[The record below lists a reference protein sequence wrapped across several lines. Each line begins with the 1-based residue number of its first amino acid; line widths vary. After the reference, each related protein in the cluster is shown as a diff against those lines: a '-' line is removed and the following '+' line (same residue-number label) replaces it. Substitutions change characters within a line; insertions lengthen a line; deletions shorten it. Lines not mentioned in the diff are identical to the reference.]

1 MLETPVI
8 VVNFKLY
15 EQASGKNG
23 LNLAKIIDTV
33 SKETGASIAVA
44 VNPLDFKMIKNSVD
58 MPVFLQ
64 HVDAVEFGAKTGRIN
79 VELAKEHGIDG
90 ILINHSERRMT
101 IADIEYLVHR
111 AKIVGVNTIVCTN
124 NAKVS
129 AAIAALSPDFIAME
143 PPELIGGDVSVS
155 RARPEAITET
165 IKIVNSVNPVPVL
178 VGAGVKTGDDVK
190 KAIELG
196 AKGVLIASGIA
207 KANDPRKAII
217 DLVQGLM

>member
-33 SKETGASIAVA
+33 SKETDASIAVA